1 MGLYTTVKTGDAYSN
16 CQIKTGE
23 DNCDVLAVGDLVP
36 TYGQDVNLDG
46 IYRGISGYGTS
57 IQMPFGYRHFV
68 VIKNNTIVK
77 VVLNPTA
84 EMKDLEEFSD
94 EDWETDQALVE
105 SLSTDFGVPFQ
116 Q

>member
-23 DNCDVLAVGDLVP
+23 DNCDVLAVGDVVP
-36 TYGQDVNLDG
+36 TYGKDMNLDG
-46 IYRGISGYGTS
+46 IYRGISGYGS
-57 IQMPFGYRHFV
+57 SSQMPFGYRHFV
-68 VIKNNTIVK
+68 VIKDNTIV
-77 VVLNPTA
+77 VVVFNQIA
-84 EMKDLEEFSD
+84 DAKDPEDFD
-94 EDWETDQALVE
+94 EKDWETDQALVE